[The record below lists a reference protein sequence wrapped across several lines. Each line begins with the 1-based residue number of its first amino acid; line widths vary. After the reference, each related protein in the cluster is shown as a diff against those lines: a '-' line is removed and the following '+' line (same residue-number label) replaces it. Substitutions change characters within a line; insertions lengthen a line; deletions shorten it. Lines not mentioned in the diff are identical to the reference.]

1 MINILLAEDHS
12 IVRNGIKVLLET
24 HSDFRV
30 QGEAKDG
37 LEALNLVRSGL
48 TPDIILADLS
58 MPGMGGIEL
67 LDELKKAGS
76 VSKFVFLTMI
86 ESHESVSQAFRAGA
100 DGYLLKNIDP
110 DELLFSLRII
120 QKGTRY
126 LCSELSS
133 LLIDRLLS
141 RDFPVTPDPAIEFS
155 PREVEIL
162 NLIADGHTNVE
173 MADALFISKRTIEG
187 HRQSLLDK
195 TGSKNTAAL
204 IRFAVTN
211 GYIS

>member
-24 HSDFRV
+24 QSDFRV
-30 QGEAKDG
+30 QAEAKDG
-37 LEALNLVRSGL
+37 LEALEMVRSGL
-48 TPDIILADLS
+48 SPDLVLADVN
-58 MPGMGGIEL
+58 MPGMDGIEL
-67 LDELKKAGS
+67 LRELKKLNAS
-76 VSKFVFLTMI
+76 CRFVFLTMV
-86 ESHESVSQAFRAGA
+86 ESRESVAQAFREGA
-100 DGYLLKNIDP
+100 DGYLLKNIDS
-110 DELLFSLRII
+110 DELVFSLRII

-133 LLIDRLLS
+133 VLIDRLLS
-141 RDFPVTPDPAIEFS
+141 RDFPVSAEPAIEFS
-155 PREVEIL
+155 SREIEIL

-211 GYIS
+211 GYIT